1 MQNPLLFSAPP
12 LMVLLLLLVMVM
24 LVVVTV
30 CVCVCVQWNT
40 WLPILNFLTL
50 LSFSRAEGKPG
61 FVPWHLCMGL
71 CSLNLRGSRA
81 L

>member
-40 WLPILNFLTL
+40 WLPILNF
-50 LSFSRAEGKPG
+50 
-61 FVPWHLCMGL
+61 
-71 CSLNLRGSRA
+71 
-81 L
+81 